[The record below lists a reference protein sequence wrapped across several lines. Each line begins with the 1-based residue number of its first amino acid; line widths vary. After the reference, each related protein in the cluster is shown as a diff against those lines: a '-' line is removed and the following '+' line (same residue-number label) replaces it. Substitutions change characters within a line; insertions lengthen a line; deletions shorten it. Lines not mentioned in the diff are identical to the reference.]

1 MLPPIADPPRVP
13 HQPIFTNCSWLS
25 ITVASS
31 LLTITE
37 SASAFL
43 PITGPSSSMM

>member
-13 HQPIFTNCSWLS
+13 HQPIFTSCSWLS